1 MYLRQRC
8 KEMVGMC
15 IAVSVEQRTCRWQSA
30 PRAWSARS
38 KAQHMQ
44 GRSRASGGQQGGC
57 GASGERERGERNA
70 SPPAVCAT
78 AAGAQSS
85 SDGPSGRRRAAPGS
99 SAMALLCMRASS
111 ADDCAALC
119 CSRHGQ
125 GPWCRPREQQRR
137 AARWRQGRLRQG
149 RRVRRERTC
158 PAAGSAAESCSMD
171 VRTMGQ
177 RGWAT
182 GAAERCC
189 HGRARRARPPL
200 PFVWAGA
207 RCRAACCEEWRGGSS
222 INTAEPSYAC
232 VVRSAASMRPVRLV

>member
-1 MYLRQRC
+1 VQAESAKEGSETPRRLRCAPRQQARRAAAMGQVGVGQLRQAAARWPC
-8 KEMVGMC
+8 SACARAALTTALHCAAVGMD
-15 IAVSVEQRTCRWQSA
+15 
-30 PRAWSARS
+30 
-38 KAQHMQ
+38 
-44 GRSRASGGQQGGC
+44 
-57 GASGERERGERNA
+57 RGPGVVR
-70 SPPAVCAT
+70 
-78 AAGAQSS
+78 GSS

-222 INTAEPSYAC
+222 INTAEPPYAC